1 MRHGYRPD
9 ALMLFAAGFGSR
21 MRPLT
26 ENCPKPLIRV
36 ADRTLLDHALDL
48 AKGMDLSRIV
58 GNAHHLA
65 GQMAQALRE
74 RAISVSL
81 EKPDILDTGGGL
93 KAALPLLDRDQV
105 FALNTDAVWTGRDQ
119 MSRLAEAWDPERM
132 GALLYLVRPEDARGH
147 LGACDFEIGP
157 EGRLRRAPGHIY
169 TGLQIVSADPVR
181 RIPDRAFSLN
191 RVWDRL
197 IAEGRLFGILHEGLW
212 CDVGRPECIPLAE
225 AMLAEMANS

>member
-1 MRHGYRPD
+1 
-9 ALMLFAAGFGSR
+9 MLFAAGFGSR

-26 ENCPKPLIRV
+26 ENCPKPLIQV
-36 ADRTLLDHALDL
+36 AGRTLLDHALDL
-48 AKGMDLSRIV
+48 AKGMDLSSMV
-58 GNAHHLA
+58 GNAHHLS
-65 GQMAQALRE
+65 GLMTQALQE
-74 RAISVSL
+74 KAISVSL
-81 EKPDILDTGGGL
+81 EAPDILDTGGGL
-93 KAALPLLDRDQV
+93 KAALPLLDRDPV

-147 LGACDFEIGP
+147 LGEGDFEIGP
-157 EGRLRRAPGHIY
+157 EGRLRRAPRLIY
-169 TGLQIVSADPVR
+169 AGLQIISSAPVR
-181 RIPDRAFSLN
+181 SVPDRVFSLN

-225 AMLAEMANS
+225 AMLAEMADS